1 MEIKLL
7 SFILMY
13 SAIAIMVYYFIKGMI
28 ILDINS
34 KNDLEMDVKKDRVP
48 ITMASAF
55 VGLIWIVYIPYLIIK
70 VSVDNFQR
78 D

>member
-13 SAIAIMVYYFIKGMI
+13 SVVAIIVYYFIKGML

-34 KNDLEMDVKKDRVP
+34 RNELEMDVKKDKVP
-48 ITMASAF
+48 ITMACAF
-55 VGLIWIVYIPYLIIK
+55 VSLIWIVYIPYMIIK

>member
-34 KNDLEMDVKKDRVP
+34 KNDLEMDVKKDKVP